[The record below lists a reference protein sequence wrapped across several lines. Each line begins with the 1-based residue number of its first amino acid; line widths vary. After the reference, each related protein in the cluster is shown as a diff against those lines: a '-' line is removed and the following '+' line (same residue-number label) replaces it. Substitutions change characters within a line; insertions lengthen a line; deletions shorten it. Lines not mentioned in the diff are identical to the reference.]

1 VRCARK
7 VIRFTRFLVGKL
19 LRDRD
24 SERLDDAIV
33 HARRR
38 LHGAE
43 AWPTPDSALIN
54 AYVAAISPVLPLNSG
69 FPKRITETLF
79 RLWGHD
85 RPEITGGD
93 QTYERM
99 AAELN
104 MLRRTVDELRG
115 NAMREQISP

>member
-1 VRCARK
+1 
-7 VIRFTRFLVGKL
+7 VGKL